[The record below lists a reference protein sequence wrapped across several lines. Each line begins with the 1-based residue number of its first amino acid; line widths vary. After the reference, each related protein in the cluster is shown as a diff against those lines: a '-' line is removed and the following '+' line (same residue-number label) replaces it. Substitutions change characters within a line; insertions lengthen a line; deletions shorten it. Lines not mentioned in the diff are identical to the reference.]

1 MRVKNVSKGQN
12 SRECEINAVV
22 IQLIVVIVKNV
33 RLTIVLILK

>member
-22 IQLIVVIVKNV
+22 IVIVKNV